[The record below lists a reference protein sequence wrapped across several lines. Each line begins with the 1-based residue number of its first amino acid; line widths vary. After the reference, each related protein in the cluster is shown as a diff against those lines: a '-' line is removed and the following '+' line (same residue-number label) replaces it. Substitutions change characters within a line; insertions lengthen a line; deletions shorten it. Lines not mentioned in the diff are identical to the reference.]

1 MLDLI
6 DKDLKTTILKM
17 YIKLEEDMDR
27 DRKMIMLRG
36 HLV

>member
-17 YIKLEEDMDR
+17 YIKLEEDTDR
-27 DRKMIMLRG
+27 DRKMMFQG
-36 HLV
+36 HLA